1 MNIIKNRKNQIEK
14 EDMVNNFVETFE
26 KEFSRKPSII
36 EIYDNLDNKI
46 SQQNIN
52 KYLNSSKWL
61 NRNK

>member
-1 MNIIKNRKNQIEK
+1 
-14 EDMVNNFVETFE
+14 MVNNFVETFE

-36 EIYDNLDNKI
+36 EIYYNLDNKI

-52 KYLNSSKWL
+52 KYLNSSKLL